1 MEEFEDLAIDIPG
14 IYKVMGVVI
23 GELELASALKMTDV
37 VQFMTPL
44 FDNSTQRLLGEVFS
58 YINNSGEEKEYVVQ
72 LCEDFDL
79 KKFWIRDDVFESDR
93 FSSWLDKYQLE
104 FLGELPV
111 KPDSSDDVFDKEVL
125 ENILK
130 GLGESSAEELV
141 SSIKVYFKNSSAGFL
156 TLPLGCY

>member
-79 KKFWIRDDVFESDR
+79 KKFSKVF
-93 FSSWLDKYQLE
+93 
-104 FLGELPV
+104 
-111 KPDSSDDVFDKEVL
+111 
-125 ENILK
+125 
-130 GLGESSAEELV
+130 
-141 SSIKVYFKNSSAGFL
+141 
-156 TLPLGCY
+156 